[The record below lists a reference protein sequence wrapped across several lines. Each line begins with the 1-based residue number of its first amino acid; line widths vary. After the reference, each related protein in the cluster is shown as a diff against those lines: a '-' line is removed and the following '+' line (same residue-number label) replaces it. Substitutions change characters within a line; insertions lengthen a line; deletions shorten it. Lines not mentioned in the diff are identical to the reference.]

1 MPTQI
6 VNVCKLQTAKVMA
19 VMYLVIS
26 LPIAFFMQVP
36 LFFGKHEPG
45 DGTLWLMWLIPVFYT
60 VFGFVFTFV
69 GAWIYNGVASKIGG
83 IQFTV
88 ADVEGK

>member
-36 LFFGKHEPG
+36 LFLGKHEPG
-45 DGTLWLMWLIPVFYT
+45 SEVLWIMLLVPVLYAL
-60 VFGFVFTFV
+60 FGFVFTFV

-88 ADVEGK
+88 AEVEGK